1 VTSEAGARRPG
12 RRPGNSGAR
21 DDILA
26 SARELFAAN
35 GFDKTT
41 VRAVA
46 AGAGVDPALV
56 HHYFGTKLQ
65 LFTASIA
72 LPVDPRDVL
81 APVYAAAPEDL
92 GRALVTALLGVWDSP
107 HRDAAVA
114 MFRAQIAGGDSGLIR
129 SFLLEV
135 ALAPLFERIDRPV
148 GTGRLRAELVATQM
162 TGIMLVRYI
171 IGLEPLASMPS
182 EQLVEIVAPTVQHY
196 LTGDL
201 PGM

>member
-1 VTSEAGARRPG
+1 
-12 RRPGNSGAR
+12 
-21 DDILA
+21 
-26 SARELFAAN
+26 
-35 GFDKTT
+35 
-41 VRAVA
+41 
-46 AGAGVDPALV
+46 
-56 HHYFGTKLQ
+56 
-65 LFTASIA
+65 
-72 LPVDPRDVL
+72 
-81 APVYAAAPEDL
+81 
-92 GRALVTALLGVWDSP
+92 
-107 HRDAAVA
+107 

-182 EQLVEIVAPTVQHY
+182 EQLVGIVAPTVQHY

>member
-1 VTSEAGARRPG
+1 MTSEAAARRPG

-26 SARELFAAN
+26 SARELFADN

-46 AGAGVDPALV
+46 ARAGVDPALV

-81 APVYAAAPEDL
+81 APVYAAPPEDL

-182 EQLVEIVAPTVQHY
+182 EQLVEIVAPIVQHY